1 MSWWRPSAAVLI
13 TVAVLACGGKGEGGD
28 PSAGS
33 DLPDEIITGF
43 VTEESDSGYT
53 QWRLSAPVAQRF
65 NKKKV
70 FVMDSPTI
78 HFFDENGQLKT
89 TLVAENGEY
98 SQETHNMFV
107 YGNVVGTSLEGDVL
121 ETDTLRYLN
130 VEDKIVSDS
139 FVRLTRGDNVMTGWG
154 LEADNR
160 LSSVDIKRDVKAS
173 LVDDN
178 GPTREE
184 EGVDG

>member
-1 MSWWRPSAAVLI
+1 MSWWRPSAAALI
-13 TVAVLACGGKGEGGD
+13 TVVLLAGGAEDDAGD

-53 QWRLSAPVAQRF
+53 QWRLSAPVARRF

-70 FVMDSPTI
+70 FVMENPTI
-78 HFFDENGQLKT
+78 QFFDENGQLKT
-89 TLVAENGEY
+89 TLVSENGEY
-98 SQETHNMFV
+98 SQETHDMFV
-107 YGNVVGTSLEGDVL
+107 YGNVVGTSLDGDVL

-130 VEDKIVSDS
+130 LEDKIVSDS
-139 FVRLTRGDNVMTGWG
+139 FVRLTRGGNVMTGWG

-160 LSSVDIKRDVKAS
+160 LSSVDIKRDVKAT
-173 LVDDN
+173 LVDD
-178 GPTREE
+178 GASSQEE
-184 EGVDG
+184 DDIDG

>member
-1 MSWWRPSAAVLI
+1 MSWWRPSAALLI
-13 TVAVLACGGKGEGGD
+13 AVAILACGSEEEASA
-28 PSAGS
+28 PSTGS

-43 VTEESDSGYT
+43 VTEESDSGYL
-53 QWRLSAPVAQRF
+53 QWRLSAPVAKRF

-70 FVMDSPTI
+70 FIMDKPTI
-78 HFFDENGQLKT
+78 QFFDESGQLKT

-98 SQETHNMFV
+98 LQETHDMLV
-107 YGNVVGTSLEGDVL
+107 YGNVVGTSLDGDVL

-139 FVRLTRGDNVMTGWG
+139 FVRLTRGGNVMTGWG

-173 LVDDN
+173 LVDD
-178 GPTREE
+178 GGRTREE
-184 EGVDG
+184 DRVDG

>member
-1 MSWWRPSAAVLI
+1 MSWWRPSAAALVTIAL
-13 TVAVLACGGKGEGGD
+13 LACGPEEEAGD
-28 PSAGS
+28 PSAGD

-53 QWRLSAPVAQRF
+53 QWRLSAPVARRF
-65 NKKKV
+65 NQKKV
-70 FVMDSPTI
+70 FLMESPTI
-78 HFFDENGQLKT
+78 QFFDENGQLKT
-89 TLVAENGEY
+89 TLVSENGEY
-98 SQETHNMFV
+98 SQETHDMFV
-107 YGNVVGTSLEGDVL
+107 YGNVVGTSLDGDVL

-139 FVRLTRGDNVMTGWG
+139 FVRLTRGGSVMTGWG

-173 LVDDN
+173 LVDD
-178 GPTREE
+178 GHGQEE
-184 EGVDG
+184 DGIDE

>member
-13 TVAVLACGGKGEGGD
+13 TVALLACGGEDDAGD
-28 PSAGS
+28 ASTGS

-53 QWRLSAPVAQRF
+53 QWRLSAPVARRF
-65 NKKKV
+65 NQKKV
-70 FVMDSPTI
+70 FVMENPTI

-89 TLVAENGEY
+89 TLVALNGEY
-98 SQETHNMFV
+98 SQETHDMFV
-107 YGNVVGTSLEGDVL
+107 YGDVVGTSLDGDVL

-139 FVRLTRGDNVMTGWG
+139 FVRLTRGGNVMTGWG

-160 LSSVDIKRDVKAS
+160 LSSVDIKRNVKAT
-173 LVDDN
+173 LVDDD
-178 GPTREE
+178 GRVQEE
-184 EGVDG
+184 DGVDG